1 MDKNLIQRLI
11 SGFIYG
17 IIIVMGTTP
26 LGESFFSII
35 GLSVPQHLIFLVL
48 LSLIL
53 LLGVWECLQILKL
66 KQGWQRLLT
75 LPLALGVFYYFAS
88 LYLAGGFDHQFNL
101 THILALFLFFSAC
114 ITLFYFKSELEND
127 LGKMLFTVLYVGL
140 PLGFSLGLITLDSAE
155 KFSWEVFWLFVLI
168 WSSDSFA
175 YFSGRLF
182 GKHLMAPKISPKK
195 TWEGLIGGVVL
206 TLLFSF
212 FIESN
217 LPQLQGNWIVV
228 GFLVAISA
236 PLGDLIESQLKR
248 NFNVKDSGKI
258 IPGHGGILDRLDSF
272 LFCAPVL
279 YLYFIIHNFI

>member
-11 SGFIYG
+11 SGLIYG

-26 LGESFFSII
+26 IGESFFSLF

-53 LLGVWECLQILKL
+53 FFGVWESVQILKL

-75 LPLALGVFYYFAS
+75 LPLSLAVFYYFAS

-127 LGKMLFTVLYVGL
+127 LGKMLFTVLYVAL
-140 PLGFSLGLITLDSAE
+140 PLGFAPGLITIDNPE

-217 LPQLQGNWIVV
+217 LPQLQGNWIIV
-228 GFLVAISA
+228 GLLVAISA
-236 PLGDLIESQLKR
+236 PIGDLIESQLKR

-279 YLYFIIHNFI
+279 YLYYIINAFI